1 MRFGVEPDVLGRDS
15 ARYGEAVG
23 ALAGVDVPKATA
35 PLASAFPGGLTAAA
49 IWELGAAWSDRLLRV
64 RLGLEQVGDG
74 LATAGQS
81 YAAVEQIARR
91 ALSDHRLR
99 REVP

>member
-1 MRFGVEPDVLGRDS
+1 MRFGVDPEALGRDS
-15 ARYGEAVG
+15 ARFGEAVG
-23 ALAGVDVPKATA
+23 ALAGVDVPGAIA

-49 IWELGAAWSDRLLRV
+49 IRELGEAWDDRLLRV

-74 LATAGQS
+74 LGVAGES

-91 ALSDHRLR
+91 ALSRR
-99 REVP
+99 REEP

>member
-1 MRFGVEPDVLGRDS
+1 MRFGVEPEALGHDTR
-15 ARYGEAVG
+15 RYGEALR
-23 ALAGVDVPKATA
+23 ALAGVDVPGAMT

-49 IWELGAAWSDRLLRV
+49 IRELGEAWSDRLLRV

-74 LATAGQS
+74 LAVAGDS

-91 ALSDHRLR
+91 ALSGG
-99 REVP
+99 REAP

>member
-1 MRFGVEPDVLGRDS
+1 MRFCVEPEALVRDS
-15 ARYGEAVG
+15 AGYGQAVG
-23 ALAGVDVPKATA
+23 AMAGVDVPGAMA

-49 IWELGAAWSDRLLRV
+49 IRELGEAWGNRLLLV

-74 LATAGQS
+74 LAAAGES

-91 ALSDHRLR
+91 ALSGRG
-99 REVP
+99 EAP